1 MAVLKYRSGG
11 EVKTL
16 GVVKSGTSGVSSVNG
31 KTGAITG
38 VYASDNPPP
47 YPVTSVNGKTGNV
60 KGIVWSGLVSSGETI
75 NANGPVLFAINYS
88 SPSTLPKGNTTTIE
102 IGVNKA
108 NKIQLIS
115 CCKDGLYDSQV
126 SLGRDG
132 ANLLICLT
140 NFNSESAINVGGIYF
155 ICVYCQ
161 EPFTVVF

>member
-1 MAVLKYRSGG
+1 MAVLKYRSG

-60 KGIVWSGLVSSGETI
+60 KGIVWGGLVSSGETI
-75 NANGPVLFAINYS
+75 NANGPVLFAISYNS
-88 SPSTLPKGNTTTIE
+88 SSTLPKGNTTTIK

-115 CCKDGLYDSQV
+115 CCKDGLYDSQI

-140 NFNSESAINVGGIYF
+140 NFNSESAISVGGIYF
-155 ICVYCQ
+155 ICVYCE